1 MNRLLML
8 FSKMEGRVHLPLR
21 KRGIEGDLFNKISPN
36 PSFFKRGTERVV
48 KRCFSVFLMSLI
60 GLAANDSVAEDSVST
75 LMQRMKSETAV
86 KIAYQETRMLELMEQ
101 PWQGSGFMY
110 SMPPDLM
117 IREQLQPQRLLMGVK
132 ADAMFYYDPVND
144 VRHQGEMDE
153 DDSLSLNLAV
163 FKALI
168 NADEALLNSLYQVEF
183 SSAAQGWKM
192 TLKNKHEIDSGFS
205 ILVSGLPDQQA
216 DKISIK
222 QADGDSSEF
231 LLQKNNAGDAIN
243 KTVQQ
248 LYQELLGE

>member
-1 MNRLLML
+1 MRRIKLSIYTPPHPNL
-8 FSKMEGRVHLPLR
+8 LPLE
-21 KRGIEGDLFNKISPN
+21 KE
-36 PSFFKRGTERVV
+36 FFLNSTTLDRVEAVV
-48 KRCFSVFLMSLI
+48 KRCFSIFLLSIL
-60 GLAANDSVAEDSVST
+60 GLTANNSVAEDSVST
-75 LMQRMKSETAV
+75 LMQIMKSESAV

-101 PWQGSGFMY
+101 PWQGSGYMY

-132 ADAMFYYDPVND
+132 ADEMFYYDPVND

-153 DDSLSLNLAV
+153 GDSLSLNLAV

-168 NADEALLNSLYQVEF
+168 NADEALLHSLYQVEF

-205 ILVSGLPDQQA
+205 IVVSGLPGQQA
-216 DKISIK
+216 DKIIVK

>member
-1 MNRLLML
+1 MNELLMS
-8 FSKMEGRVHLPLR
+8 FSKGECRIYLPLR
-21 KRGIEGDLFNKISPN
+21 KRGIEGDLSNKISPN
-36 PSFFKRGTERVV
+36 PSFFKRGTETVV
-48 KRCFSVFLMSLI
+48 KSCVSIFLVII
-60 GLAANDSVAEDSVST
+60 GLTANDLIAEDSVSS
-75 LMQRMKSETAV
+75 LMQRMESETAV

-101 PWQGSGFMY
+101 PWQGSGYMY

-132 ADAMFYYDPVND
+132 ADEMFYYDPVND

-153 DDSLSLNLAV
+153 GDALSLNLAV

-183 SSAAQGWKM
+183 STATQGWEM

-205 ILVSGLPDQQA
+205 IVVSGLPDQQA

-243 KTVQQ
+243 TTVQH

>member
-1 MNRLLML
+1 MIELLIP
-8 FSKMEGRVHLPLR
+8 FSKAEGRVDNTVDLSPLLLEKAIFLKSTALDR
-21 KRGIEGDLFNKISPN
+21 VEN
-36 PSFFKRGTERVV
+36 VV
-48 KRCFSVFLMSLI
+48 KRYFSIFLLSLI
-60 GLAANDSVAEDSVST
+60 GLAANDSVAEDSLST
-75 LMQRMKSETAV
+75 LMQRMKSGTAV
-86 KIAYQETRMLELMEQ
+86 KIAYQETRILELMEQ
-101 PWQGSGFMY
+101 PWQGSGYMY

-132 ADAMFYYDPVND
+132 ADEMFYYDPIND
-144 VRHQGEMDE
+144 VRHQGKMDE

-168 NADEALLNSLYQVEF
+168 NADEALLHSLYQVEF
-183 SSAAQGWKM
+183 STAAEGWRM

-205 ILVSGLPDQQA
+205 IVVSGLPCQQA
-216 DKISIK
+216 DKIIVK

-243 KTVQQ
+243 KTVQH